1 MSIKLKLTLTI
12 LGLFTIIFL
21 MFLVTWVATSGQ
33 KDDGLVVNLAG
44 RQRMLTQKMTKE
56 LLNFQ
61 VIKEKSGETNQT
73 IATQVRNTMAVFEK
87 TLNALKDGGEAPTT
101 LNIDGPQ
108 RLCPKAEEPAYS
120 QLDKVQGLWRVFK
133 NKVEDVLNN
142 DVNAHEKLQWVLK
155 NNIPLLS
162 EMNKGVG
169 MMQKQS
175 EGRVSNLL
183 FMQILGLIMAVLFTL
198 FALRTTVRI
207 IRRLNVVVGFS
218 ERVSSGD
225 FSQTIDARENNE
237 LGDILRR
244 LDDMTVKFA
253 QMVSRIKERINVLNA
268 SSKELSE
275 LSGGLHKDAQLLN
288 EKAGSVAAASEEM
301 SVNMSSVSAAVKQTS
316 GNITVISTS
325 TGELNSTV
333 TEIASNTENA
343 RQVTREAVN
352 SVTHAAEKV
361 NELDAS
367 ADEIGQVVETI
378 VEIAEQTKL
387 LALNA
392 TIEAARAG
400 EAGKGFAVVAN
411 EVKELASQTN
421 HATEDIRLKIETMQN
436 STKETTSEINNITRV
451 IENVDE
457 IVNTIASAVEE
468 QSITT
473 REIASNVQQTTDA
486 TVEMETNVA
495 QAAEVA
501 GLIAKDVAS
510 VNETSGQF
518 NQASATLNSS
528 AKSLAEISAEI
539 DEMMAMFKVK

>member
-1 MSIKLKLTLTI
+1 MSIKKKLTYSI
-12 LGLFTIIFL
+12 LGLTAIITAIFL
-21 MFLVTWVATSGQ
+21 ATWFVTASQ
-33 KDDGLVVNLAG
+33 KDDGLVINLAG

-56 LLNFQ
+56 LLHFQ
-61 VIKEKSGETNQT
+61 VEKDQNDQT
-73 IATQVRNTMAVFEK
+73 AQALAKQTRSTMAVFEK
-87 TLNALKDGGEAPTT
+87 TLIALKDGGQAPVT
-101 LNIDGPQ
+101 LTIDGPQ
-108 RLCPKAEEPAYS
+108 RMCPKAEEPVYT
-120 QLDKVQGLWRVFK
+120 QLAKVQNIWNVFK
-133 NKVEDVLNN
+133 TNVNDVLDEN
-142 DVNAHEKLQWVLK
+142 VNAPEKLQWVLK
-155 NNIPLLS
+155 NNIPLLT
-162 EMNKGVG
+162 EMNKAVN

-175 EGRVSNLL
+175 ESRVRDLL
-183 FMQILGLIMAVLFTL
+183 LVQVLGLLIAALFTL
-198 FALRTTVRI
+198 FALRTTVKI
-207 IRRLNVVVGFS
+207 IRRLNVVAEFS
-218 ERVSSGD
+218 ERIKEGD
-225 FSQTIDARENNE
+225 LSRTINAKDDNE

-244 LDDMTVKFA
+244 LDEMILRFA
-253 QMVSRIKERINVLNA
+253 QVVSSIKERINVLNT
-268 SSKELSE
+268 SSNELSE
-275 LSGGLHKDAQLLN
+275 LSGGLHENAQLLN

-301 SVNMSSVSAAVKQTS
+301 SVNMSSVSAAVQQTS
-316 GNITVISTS
+316 GNINVISTS
-325 TGELNSTV
+325 TSELNSTV

-421 HATEDIRLKIETMQN
+421 NATEDIRRKIEAMQG
-436 STKETTSEINNITRV
+436 SAKETTNEINNITRV

-473 REIASNVQQTTDA
+473 REIASNVQQTTEA
-486 TVEMETNVA
+486 TVEMENNVT

-510 VNETSGQF
+510 VNETSQQL
-518 NQASATLNSS
+518 NQASATLNNS
-528 AKSLAEISAEI
+528 AKALAEISAEI
-539 DEMMAMFKVK
+539 NQMMAMFKVK